1 MRKREKQ
8 NRKSKYEV
16 ASLLVLVVKKPP
28 ANAGDM
34 HSVPGSGRSPG
45 EGNGNPLQYS
55 SLENSMDRRVWL
67 QSILLYRVG
76 HN

>member
-76 HN
+76 HD